1 MALPEA
7 QTGTPDT
14 TLGLLLNRV
23 SEDCEPSFPEP
34 CPRSRSRD
42 LLVARLAAFFTDRRP
57 GPRPG
62 VARPRTVTSLES
74 SRAASTRQP
83 GPWRASSFSGDLTEV
98 SGFCFG
104 LATGMMMA
112 VRVFC
117 LGWFGGFVCFIL

>member
-62 VARPRTVTSLES
+62 VKGSHRDLSGKRSGSLH
-74 SRAASTRQP
+74 APAWTLASELVLR
-83 GPWRASSFSGDLTEV
+83 GPH
-98 SGFCFG
+98 
-104 LATGMMMA
+104 
-112 VRVFC
+112 
-117 LGWFGGFVCFIL
+117 